1 MSDVILENP
10 QAVSQ
15 ADQRSYVD
23 WPAIFAGTVV
33 ASAISAVL
41 LTFGAAVGL
50 SLTSAYE
57 GQGISLA
64 AFAIAAALWV
74 VWVQVSGFLAGGYLT
89 GRVRRR
95 HYDATEDESDIRDGI
110 HGLAVWGVGVIVGVM
125 IAYSGAAGLAS
136 TATSAA
142 SSIAG
147 GAATAA
153 ASSADDIAASA
164 DIYVDRLLRSQAPQ
178 TGATADDSRDQ
189 IRRVLL
195 AAVTSGTLSD
205 PDKAYLVQTVAT
217 RAGLPAEEA
226 QKRVDEL
233 YAQAQQ
239 AEATAR
245 DAADKARR
253 LSVVAAFVTAASLLI
268 GAVGAYFGA
277 ILGGNH
283 RDKKVVIDGW
293 SRFQ

>member
-1 MSDVILENP
+1 MTDVLIETP
-10 QAVSQ
+10 STISES
-15 ADQRSYVD
+15 DQRSYVD

-41 LTFGAAVGL
+41 LTFGAAIGL

-57 GQGISLA
+57 GEGISLT

-95 HYDATEDESDIRDGI
+95 HHDATEDESDIRDGI
-110 HGLAVWGVGVIVGVM
+110 HGLAVWGVGVLVGAA
-125 IAYSGAAGLAS
+125 IAYAGVAGI
-136 TATSAA
+136 A
-142 SSIAG
+142 SSATTAATTIAG

-153 ASSADDIAASA
+153 AATADDIAGSA
-164 DIYVDRLLRSQAPQ
+164 DIYVDRLLRGNAPQ
-178 TGATADDSRDQ
+178 SGNEADPSAQ
-189 IRRVLL
+189 VRRVLIS
-195 AAVTSGTLSD
+195 AVTTGELNEA
-205 PDKAYLVQTVAT
+205 DKTYLVQTVAS
-217 RAGLPAEEA
+217 RAGIPPEEA

-239 AEATAR
+239 AEAAVR
-245 DAADKARR
+245 DAADRARKI
-253 LSVVAAFVTAASLLI
+253 SVLAAFVTAASLLI

-283 RDKKVVIDGW
+283 RDKKVIIEGW
-293 SRFQ
+293 SRFH

>member
-1 MSDVILENP
+1 MSDVIIDTP
-10 QAVSQ
+10 SAVSDS
-15 ADQRSYVD
+15 DQRSYVD

-41 LTFGAAVGL
+41 LTFGAAIGL

-57 GQGISLA
+57 GQGISLT

-74 VWVQVSGFLAGGYLT
+74 IWVQVSGFLAGGYLT

-110 HGLAVWGVGVIVGVM
+110 HGLAVWGVGVLVGAA
-125 IAYSGAAGLAS
+125 IAYSGVAGLAS
-136 TATSAA
+136 TATTAA
-142 SSIAG
+142 STIAG

-153 ASSADDIAASA
+153 AVSADDIAGSA
-164 DIYVDRLLRSQAPQ
+164 DIFVDRLLRGNAPQ
-178 TGATADDSRDQ
+178 PGNETDPSDQ
-189 IRRVLL
+189 VRRVLVS
-195 AAVTSGTLSD
+195 AVTTGELNEA
-205 PDKAYLVQTVAT
+205 DKTYLVQTVAS
-217 RAGLPAEEA
+217 RAGIPPEEA
-226 QKRVDEL
+226 QKRIDDL

-239 AEATAR
+239 VEAAAR
-245 DAADKARR
+245 DSADRARKI
-253 LSVVAAFVTAASLLI
+253 SVMAAFVTAASLLI

-283 RDKKVVIDGW
+283 RDKKVVFEGW